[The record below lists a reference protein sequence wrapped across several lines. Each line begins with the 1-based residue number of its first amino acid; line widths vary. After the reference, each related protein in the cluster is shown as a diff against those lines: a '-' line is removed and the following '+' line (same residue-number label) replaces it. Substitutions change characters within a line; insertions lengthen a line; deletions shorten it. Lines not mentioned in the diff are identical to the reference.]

1 MGKDVPI
8 ISKTLRL
15 VSFSLTLVMIII
27 FVTIG
32 YSAAQVFEG
41 VIASGDQFKT
51 EQRVSGNNVE
61 LVFKF
66 SLPNKGIYPLELDL
80 IGEVSQNKVRIGRV
94 VSGPHVIQPGDS
106 KDVEFAIPLRQS
118 AMSDAELVRKLLFD
132 DSDTIVNVT
141 TRIGFQPFA
150 FINVSSGFISP
161 SGAVFSG
168 LKIEQ
173 QGVSAF
179 NRTHSLIELKVYY
192 TNKSPVPFN
201 GKIGLVV
208 TSTPTRTARG
218 IYGSTTFDVSVN
230 NNEAITQTVF
240 LPIRNEAI
248 GSGDYKVEI
257 TASAGPIAAST
268 ESTFRGR

>member
-118 AMSDAELVRKLLFD
+118 AM
-132 DSDTIVNVT
+132 
-141 TRIGFQPFA
+141 
-150 FINVSSGFISP
+150 
-161 SGAVFSG
+161 
-168 LKIEQ
+168 
-173 QGVSAF
+173 
-179 NRTHSLIELKVYY
+179 
-192 TNKSPVPFN
+192 
-201 GKIGLVV
+201 
-208 TSTPTRTARG
+208 
-218 IYGSTTFDVSVN
+218 
-230 NNEAITQTVF
+230 
-240 LPIRNEAI
+240 
-248 GSGDYKVEI
+248 
-257 TASAGPIAAST
+257 
-268 ESTFRGR
+268 